1 MANIFSLYGFKH
13 SSVVIHRLI
22 VTHKLRN
29 AALEFLQERR
39 CAATNLDM
47 QQKQSTR
54 VLLPQFKF
62 LELFEVY
69 IYKYIIFTRIH
80 TVCIYR

>member
-1 MANIFSLYGFKH
+1 M
-13 SSVVIHRLI
+13 I
-22 VTHKLRN
+22 VTHKFRN

-39 CAATNLDM
+39 CAAKILDT

-69 IYKYIIFTRIH
+69 IYTSILYLLAYIQYVYTDKQADIYII
-80 TVCIYR
+80 IYLYP